1 MRDVKFRGQS
11 KQTGAWLYGSLIRRG
26 ERCFILPFTGKMRAA
41 DTEVIP
47 ATVGQYTGLK
57 DMHSAEI
64 YEGETVKRLPG
75 AIPAREQNINRFLIM
90 AELVRTVN
98 FAETFAALRL
108 GESVEFSVAEFTES
122 SVRANASRYCKGK
135 NIKLS
140 VSALRGTGVI
150 KVTRK
155 S

>member
-57 DMHSAEI
+57 DEHGKEI
-64 YEGETVKRLPG
+64 YEGDVIRSPLSEDKTRPHRIFYHTGNAAFMG
-75 AIPAREQNINRFLIM
+75 A
-90 AELVRTVN
+90 LVD
-98 FAETFAALRL
+98 
-108 GESVEFSVAEFTES
+108 
-122 SVRANASRYCKGK
+122 
-135 NIKLS
+135 
-140 VSALRGTGVI
+140 
-150 KVTRK
+150 RK
-155 S
+155 MI

>member
-1 MRDVKFRGQS
+1 
-11 KQTGAWLYGSLIRRG
+11 
-26 ERCFILPFTGKMRAA
+26 
-41 DTEVIP
+41 
-47 ATVGQYTGLK
+47 
-57 DMHSAEI
+57 
-64 YEGETVKRLPG
+64 
-75 AIPAREQNINRFLIM
+75 
-90 AELVRTVN
+90 
-98 FAETFAALRL
+98 LRL

>member
-1 MRDVKFRGQS
+1 
-11 KQTGAWLYGSLIRRG
+11 
-26 ERCFILPFTGKMRAA
+26 
-41 DTEVIP
+41 
-47 ATVGQYTGLK
+47 
-57 DMHSAEI
+57 
-64 YEGETVKRLPG
+64 
-75 AIPAREQNINRFLIM
+75 M

-98 FAETFAALRL
+98 FTETFAALRL

-122 SVRANASRYCKGK
+122 SVRANASRYCEGK